1 MSSVLATTTRNRC
14 ACLLALAGLAV
25 LSGSASANIY
35 CVADS
40 ACVAAG
46 GTDENGLVQQALNAA
61 QAHAGL
67 DRVQIGSGA
76 FTLAAGFSYQ
86 DASPANGVQV
96 VGSGRNLTTL
106 TTMGN
111 VTVLAIQG
119 PASTVSDL
127 AIAMPGG
134 NDIDGLALTGGS
146 SATRVDV
153 TANAAA
159 TQVAGFDLYTGGSL
173 SDVTVT
179 LPAGLSNVGINQRSG
194 AGSLVVSGAVLNSTV
209 GIQTASTGS
218 STYRRVVMK
227 NTATGLTSSCGSVV
241 LEDSSIRFKAGNA
254 GVTGNP
260 GPSPSC
266 PGATDTVAVRHVTM
280 DGDGAGNP
288 IGVQALSTVAGSTNN
303 VSVRDTTMTNV
314 KTALRRFT
322 SAGTTNITTAYS
334 NFDPATD
341 SDSNTAT
348 GAGQITSTHQLN
360 VSPGFVSPADD
371 HLAAGSPLID
381 AGDPAGLAAGESALD
396 LGGAARILDGTGN
409 CTARQDIGAYEFVPA
424 ALGAVTASGPS
435 QATVGSGATF
445 TATACSPNPAAT
457 LGFAWDFGDG
467 GATGSG
473 ASVSHVFSTAGV
485 RTVTLTVSD
494 SDGRSSVRT
503 LAVSVV
509 AAVVGGG
516 SPGAGSPSGGSPAGP
531 QGGSPAG
538 KHCVVPRLRGLT
550 LPSARRRL
558 KAAGCALG
566 KLRSPRT
573 RGRLVVRSSSPGA
586 GAKLKL
592 GARVALRMA
601 TAPAGRHRH

>member
-1 MSSVLATTTRNRC
+1 MPSMLATTTRNRR

-25 LSGSASANIY
+25 LSGSASANTY

-76 FTLAAGFSYQ
+76 FTLAAGFSYL
-86 DASPANGVQV
+86 DTNPANGVQV

-106 TTMGN
+106 TTTGN

-119 PASTVSDL
+119 AASTVSDL
-127 AIAMPGG
+127 AIAIPGG

-146 SATRVDV
+146 SAQRVDV

-159 TQVAGFDLYTGGSL
+159 TQVAGFDLYTGGNL

-179 LPAGLSNVGINQRSG
+179 LPAGVSNVGINQRSG

-254 GVTGNP
+254 GVTGSP
-260 GPSPSC
+260 GPSPGC

-288 IGVQALSTVAGSTNN
+288 IGVQAVSTVAGSTNN

-314 KTALRRFT
+314 NTALRRFT
-322 SAGTTNITTAYS
+322 NAGTTNITTAYS

-360 VSPGFVSPADD
+360 VSPGFVSAADD

-424 ALGAVTASGPS
+424 ALGAVTAGGPS

-467 GATGSG
+467 SSGSG
-473 ASVSHVFSTAGV
+473 ASVSHVYSTAGA
-485 RTVTLTVSD
+485 RTITLTVSD

-509 AAVVGGG
+509 DAVGGV

-550 LPSARRRL
+550 LSSARRRL

-586 GAKLKL
+586 GAKLRL

-601 TAPAGRHRH
+601 LAPPARHHHG